1 MQLFFASENF
11 YFSWFYIV
19 VDYSFSL
26 LCNILEIENKAI
38 YNEMI

>member
-11 YFSWFYIV
+11 YFSWFYV
-19 VDYSFSL
+19 VNYSFSL

-38 YNEMI
+38 YNEMM